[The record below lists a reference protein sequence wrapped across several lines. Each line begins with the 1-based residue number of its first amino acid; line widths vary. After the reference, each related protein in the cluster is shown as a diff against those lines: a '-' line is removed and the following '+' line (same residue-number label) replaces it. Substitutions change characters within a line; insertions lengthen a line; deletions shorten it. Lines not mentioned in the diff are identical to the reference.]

1 MRKWTQQIKLNI
13 SERTVVEAEEAFRK
27 EYNESNPSAD
37 PLTGQLSDE
46 QKRTVEE
53 RSNVKFEDELKSTY
67 AGVVKKAELL
77 IKLQVPTS
85 YKVKKGEKSQWS
97 RFKS

>member
-37 PLTGQLSDE
+37 PLTG
-46 QKRTVEE
+46 
-53 RSNVKFEDELKSTY
+53 
-67 AGVVKKAELL
+67 
-77 IKLQVPTS
+77 
-85 YKVKKGEKSQWS
+85 
-97 RFKS
+97 